1 MRQANIATTNCP
13 VDYPLGIS
21 ASNIFEG
28 FPEVKKDL
36 WGGEFLED
44 GYFARTVGDKVIAA
58 LIKRYIKYHRDDL
71 RGKQLKLF

>member
-1 MRQANIATTNCP
+1 MCVKPILLQDVP

-36 WGGEFLED
+36 WGRRIFGGWMFC
-44 GYFARTVGDKVIAA
+44 
-58 LIKRYIKYHRDDL
+58 
-71 RGKQLKLF
+71 

>member
-1 MRQANIATTNCP
+1 MCVKPILLQNVP

-44 GYFARTVGDKVIAA
+44 GCLVRIVGDKVTPD
-58 LIKRYIKYHRDDL
+58 LIRGYIQYHHDEVQ
-71 RGKQLKLF
+71 GK